1 MNAVDDA
8 AIVDLYW
15 ARDERA
21 VAESQAKYGGYCLTI
36 AGHIL
41 ADGEDARECVNDTW
55 LGAWNAMPEDRPK
68 RLGAYLAAIT
78 RRVAIN
84 RWKAARTQKRGGGQT
99 PLVIEEL
106 SECVPGGES
115 AEARLEAEELGRAVA
130 AFVRALPDT
139 ERRVFLCRYWYLD
152 GIEDI
157 AGAFGFSQSKVKSML
172 ARTRKRLLAYLRK
185 EGFCDGR

>member
-1 MNAVDDA
+1 MDDA

>member
-1 MNAVDDA
+1 MEDA
-8 AIVDLYW
+8 RIVDLYW

-21 VAESQAKYGGYCLTI
+21 VAESAAKYGGYCLTV
-36 AGHIL
+36 ARNIL
-41 ADGEDARECVNDTW
+41 SDGEDARECVNDTW
-55 LGAWNAMPEDRPK
+55 LGAWNAMPEDRPV
-68 RLGAYLAAIT
+68 RLRAYLAAIT

-106 SECVPGGES
+106 SQCIPGGES

-152 GIEDI
+152 SIEDI
-157 AGAFGFSQSKVKSML
+157 AGTFGFARSKVKSML
-172 ARTRKRLLAYLRK
+172 ARTRKKLLAYLRK

>member
-1 MNAVDDA
+1 MEDER
-8 AIVDLYW
+8 IVDLYW

-21 VAESQAKYGGYCLTI
+21 LAESQVKYGGWCLAV

-41 ADGEDARECVNDTW
+41 TDGADAEECVNDTW
-55 LGAWNAMPEDRPK
+55 LGAWNAMPEDRPA

-78 RRVAIN
+78 RRVSLN
-84 RWKAARTQKRGGGQT
+84 RWKAARTQKRGGGET

-115 AEARLEAEELGRAVA
+115 AEAALEAKELGRAVA

-152 GIEDI
+152 SIMDI

-172 ARTRKRLLAYLRK
+172 ARTRKKLLAYLRK
-185 EGFCDGR
+185 EGLYDGR